1 MIKTQTLVDLEE
13 AIELLEDR
21 SEGNSATSNI
31 KEDNDAFD
39 AELDALM
46 QDFEDKNT
54 EELNGDGKQSKS
66 MDTNSSDTKKIA
78 NAETDVSQTQNNT
91 VDKASVK
98 SGVDDS
104 EDAIEAEFAS
114 LMEQVDKVEDERVLD
129 KSKSTT
135 KQQSEENENQTSN
148 SSKNT
153 QATSTQNQ
161 IDEPERIPTEQNF
174 NVSKDVQK
182 SNQTLSNNGNIN
194 MMQLNAILKTKSD
207 EAAIAIFNGLEH
219 EVVISEYVVHEILF
233 EMDDLERNEF
243 FESLVDALN
252 NSSEKQLGNFVQ
264 NLVRTIDN
272 CFIAIDTIIKLR
284 QNLWC
289 RRCHCGRSLSSGKI
303 HSITTSSTGFNQMLY
318 LNFAANLSESTSF
331 GK

>member
-1 MIKTQTLVDLEE
+1 MKIKIQ
-13 AIELLEDR
+13 
-21 SEGNSATSNI
+21 
-31 KEDNDAFD
+31 
-39 AELDALM
+39 
-46 QDFEDKNT
+46 
-54 EELNGDGKQSKS
+54 ELNGDEKQSKS

-161 IDEPERIPTEQNF
+161 IDEPERIHEQNF

-252 NSSEKQLGNFVQ
+252 NSSEKVG
-264 NLVRTIDN
+264 
-272 CFIAIDTIIKLR
+272 
-284 QNLWC
+284 
-289 RRCHCGRSLSSGKI
+289 
-303 HSITTSSTGFNQMLY
+303 
-318 LNFAANLSESTSF
+318 
-331 GK
+331 

>member
-1 MIKTQTLVDLEE
+1 MFLKLKNRKKQNGRKVENTVPVKEKNTNAETISSLETDIAVNEAEIDGPNHATAVTGHEINAKSTSPKFSQNTTTKKDKSTLDKTQTLVDLEE

-21 SEGNSATSNI
+21 TEDNSATSNI

-54 EELNGDGKQSKS
+54 EELNGDGNQSKS

-91 VDKASVK
+91 VDKLSVK

-153 QATSTQNQ
+153 HATSTQNQ
-161 IDEPERIPTEQNF
+161 IDEPERIPTEQRLYRF
-174 NVSKDVQK
+174 KRRSK
-182 SNQTLSNNGNIN
+182 
-194 MMQLNAILKTKSD
+194 
-207 EAAIAIFNGLEH
+207 E
-219 EVVISEYVVHEILF
+219 
-233 EMDDLERNEF
+233 
-243 FESLVDALN
+243 
-252 NSSEKQLGNFVQ
+252 
-264 NLVRTIDN
+264 
-272 CFIAIDTIIKLR
+272 
-284 QNLWC
+284 
-289 RRCHCGRSLSSGKI
+289 
-303 HSITTSSTGFNQMLY
+303 
-318 LNFAANLSESTSF
+318 
-331 GK
+331 